1 VHRRGQFPI
10 EPDMQ
15 IARIPLSDKPALRQD
30 DRTTRHPA
38 RGRKQEIDS
47 ICIFPGCELYIVG
60 RIHDWSHEARQP
72 ACFLG

>member
-1 VHRRGQFPI
+1 
-10 EPDMQ
+10 MQ

-47 ICIFPGCELYIVG
+47 ISLLSGNFADSI
-60 RIHDWSHEARQP
+60 A
-72 ACFLG
+72 